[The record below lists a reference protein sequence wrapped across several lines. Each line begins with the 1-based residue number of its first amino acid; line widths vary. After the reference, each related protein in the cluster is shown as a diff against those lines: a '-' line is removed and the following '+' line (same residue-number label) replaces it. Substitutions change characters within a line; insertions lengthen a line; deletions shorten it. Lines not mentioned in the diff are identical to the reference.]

1 MANTNSFA
9 DVLLDWEG
17 LLAAL
22 QEDAGLQGTLDAE
35 RAALEK
41 DLTEA
46 RALKARQ
53 EAQAAGRQELTQQ
66 IKAVVAHGKA
76 LAIAIRAV
84 AKGKIGYR
92 NERLVRYKVAPVRKR
107 TRKTPGPQSPGGE
120 PAGNPGEPEV
130 TATGHRKSGS

>member
-1 MANTNSFA
+1 MANINSFA
-9 DVLLDWEG
+9 DVMLDWEG

-22 QEDAGLQGTLDAE
+22 PEDAELQGTLETE

-46 RALKARQ
+46 RALKDRQ

-76 LAIAIRAV
+76 LAITIRAV
-84 AKGKIGYR
+84 AKGKLGYR

-107 TRKTPGPQSPGGE
+107 SRKTPGQAPGGE
-120 PAGNPGEPEV
+120 PAGNPGDPEV
-130 TATGHRKSGS
+130 TVAGHKKSGS